1 MRRGARIRCVAA
13 SGPEMPG
20 KPGRIA
26 RKRVNGG
33 LLPGTDA
40 RTQQT
45 TQDMPWDHCQIR
57 VTHITLVGLNLAY
70 VRTIKTSACVLQ
82 A

>member
-1 MRRGARIRCVAA
+1 MLA
-13 SGPEMPG
+13 
-20 KPGRIA
+20 
-26 RKRVNGG
+26 
-33 LLPGTDA
+33 LLPGTNV

-57 VTHITLVGLNLAY
+57 VIHITLVGLNLAY

>member
-1 MRRGARIRCVAA
+1 MRRGAQIRCMALPALKCRENPAGSHAGVL
-13 SGPEMPG
+13 MLD
-20 KPGRIA
+20 
-26 RKRVNGG
+26 
-33 LLPGTDA
+33 LLPGTNA

-57 VTHITLVGLNLAY
+57 VIHITLVGLNLAY

>member
-1 MRRGARIRCVAA
+1 
-13 SGPEMPG
+13 MPG
-20 KPGRIA
+20 KPA
-26 RKRVNGG
+26 RVERGRVNAG
-33 LLPGTDA
+33 LLPGTVA

-70 VRTIKTSACVLQ
+70 VRSIKTSACVLQ